1 MSIGN
6 SPEDERPFPDVSE
19 EARISIGRTLRQA
32 RIAAGLTVDD
42 VSSATRV
49 RIAIVHAI
57 EADNFAPCG
66 GDVYARGHIRTLA
79 RAVHLDP
86 APLLAQFDAEHGG
99 RPAPTPAAPLFEA
112 ERIRPE
118 RRGPN
123 WTAAMVA
130 AIVAVIGFVGFTV
143 VKGGGSGNDAKAQVA
158 EGATPTTSKAAS
170 PTPKKDK
177 TAGQKADPSDSAIA
191 AAPQDKVTVR
201 VSAADGRSWIS
212 AKDHNGRMLF
222 DGLLNKGESK
232 TFQDSTKI
240 NLILGDA
247 GAIQLYVNGKK
258 IEDDF
263 QPGAVERLTYTKGDP
278 EVG

>member
-1 MSIGN
+1 VSIGN
-6 SPEDERPFPDVSE
+6 SPEDERPFEDDRE
-19 EARISIGRTLRQA
+19 EARLSIGRAIQQA

-49 RIAIVHAI
+49 RLPIVHAI
-57 EADNFAPCG
+57 EADDFGPCG

-79 RAVHLDP
+79 RAVRLDP
-86 APLLAQFDAEHGG
+86 APLIAQYDADHGG
-99 RPAPTPAAPLFEA
+99 RPAPTPAAPMFEA

-130 AIVAVIGFVGFTV
+130 AIVAVVAFVGFTAFR
-143 VKGGGSGNDAKAQVA
+143 GGDDDGATKQVA
-158 EGATPTTSKAAS
+158 EGAKPSPSKTAS
-170 PTPKKDK
+170 PTPKNDK
-177 TAGQKADPSDSAIA
+177 PEDPKPSDSAIA
-191 AAPQDKVTVR
+191 AAPQDKVTVQ
-201 VSAADGRSWIS
+201 VSAADGKSWIS
-212 AKDHNGRMLF
+212 AKDHNGRLLF
-222 DGLLNKGESK
+222 DGLLKQGESK
-232 TFQDSTKI
+232 TFQDSEKV
-240 NLILGDA
+240 NLVLGDA

-278 EVG
+278 QVG